1 LNQQP
6 SILINKAQDK
16 ELFPAF
22 LGLSSMDSGNKHARE
37 LHIIALNK
45 KVGVLETWLC
55 TFADMLFYTPDVPI
69 FHMNFNMN
77 LF

>member
-1 LNQQP
+1 
-6 SILINKAQDK
+6 
-16 ELFPAF
+16 
-22 LGLSSMDSGNKHARE
+22 MDSENKHTIE